1 MDRKIPDPK
10 RQDQS
15 FGRLFTEMRKARGI
29 TQDALTEN
37 LMTQR
42 GISRLEQNGILPG
55 ALVLDVLL
63 QRLGASSQFF
73 LAMLSQHEYEYLC
86 WKKEILTKI
95 ENGTICS
102 EDWDSPMARSRCIHE
117 GLQGQF
123 ADFWKGYMQCDT
135 DLMDRAIARTVTG
148 YPKPLSDR
156 QCLGTEEIC
165 YILLGMERRLSACP
179 GQWGA
184 VKPTLQSVLCY
195 IETNTPAE
203 ERTRV
208 YARAV
213 CLYGE
218 YMADASPEE
227 KIRYYRRALKLH
239 RKQAVLTGLCD
250 ILRGLLRESEFLSP
264 AERGEY
270 ERGLWALTWVKK
282 EFQVEEPSLMH
293 GKLDQEFCLLHEVLG
308 AYRLERRL
316 RVRDIDENV
325 CSEKT
330 YRALEA
336 GKRVAKR
343 GTYQALSDYMSIPLG
358 SYNGEIISDS
368 YCDLAL
374 AAEIKN
380 LLHRQQDE
388 TALHKLNELEQR
400 LGDKAQ
406 ISLNAQFIASIRNIM
421 LFEAGD
427 ITADEY
433 QRRVEAAIRLTI
445 PEWDIDYG
453 THFYTQREMTLVY
466 YDAIIFR
473 KKKDYDTAIRLLRM
487 LWDQLEQSS
496 VSLIHR
502 SNEAL
507 LINTLWKDLLTDIK
521 DYDGALEKVKIGVEL
536 SFATGNGAF
545 LDVLT
550 LEPGWIMNVREED
563 LSNDDKM
570 KCCDYFRNAFYI
582 SKLYGRKRSQKNI
595 FNYCKQNGVRLI
607 H

>member
-1 MDRKIPDPK
+1 MDRKILDPK

-15 FGRLFTEMRKARGI
+15 FGCLFTEMRKARGI

-42 GISRLEQNGILPG
+42 GISRLEQNGMLPG
-55 ALVLDVLL
+55 ALVLNVLL

-86 WKKEILTKI
+86 WKKEILEKI

-102 EDWDSPMARSRCIHE
+102 RDWDSPMAQSRCIHE
-117 GLQGQF
+117 GLQAQF
-123 ADFWKGYMQCDT
+123 SDFWKGYMQCDT

-148 YPKPLSDR
+148 YPKPLSGR

-165 YILLGMERRLSACP
+165 YILLGMERRLDACP
-179 GQWGA
+179 DQWHNI
-184 VKPTLQSVLCY
+184 KPTLQSVLCY
-195 IETNTPAE
+195 IETKTPAE
-203 ERTRV
+203 EQTRV

-250 ILRGLLRESEFLSP
+250 ILRGLLRESEFLDP
-264 AERGEY
+264 AERSEY

-282 EFQVEEPSLMH
+282 EFQVDEPSLMH

-316 RVRDIDENV
+316 RVRDIDEHV

-343 GTYQALSDYMSIPLG
+343 GTYQALSDYMDIPLG

-368 YCDLAL
+368 YQDLAL

-388 TALHKLNELEQR
+388 LAMYKLNELEKR

-433 QRRVEAAIRLTI
+433 QMRVEDAIRLTI

-453 THFYTQREMTLVY
+453 PHFYTQREMTLVY

-496 VSLIHR
+496 VSLIYR

-507 LINTLWKDLLTDIK
+507 LINTLWKDLLTDIE
-521 DYDGALEKVKIGVEL
+521 DYDGALEKVKTGIEL

-563 LSNDDKM
+563 LSKDDQT
-570 KCCDYFRNAFYI
+570 KCCDYFRYAFYI

-595 FNYCKQNGVRLI
+595 FNYCKRNGIRLI

>member
-1 MDRKIPDPK
+1 MDRKILDPK

-15 FGRLFTEMRKARGI
+15 FGCLFTEMRKARGI

-42 GISRLEQNGILPG
+42 GISRLEQNGMLPG
-55 ALVLDVLL
+55 ALVLNVLL

-86 WKKEILTKI
+86 WKKEILEKI

-102 EDWDSPMARSRCIHE
+102 RDWDSPMAQSRCIHE
-117 GLQGQF
+117 GLQAQF
-123 ADFWKGYMQCDT
+123 SDFWKGYMQCDA

-148 YPKPLSDR
+148 YPKPLSGR

-165 YILLGMERRLSACP
+165 YILLGMERRLDACP
-179 GQWGA
+179 DQWHNI
-184 VKPTLQSVLCY
+184 KPTLKSVLCY
-195 IETNTPAE
+195 IETKTPAE
-203 ERTRV
+203 EQTRV

-250 ILRGLLRESEFLSP
+250 ILRGLLRESEFLDP
-264 AERGEY
+264 AERSEY

-282 EFQVEEPSLMH
+282 EFQVDEPSLMH

-316 RVRDIDENV
+316 RVRDIDEHV

-343 GTYQALSDYMSIPLG
+343 GTYQALSDYMDIPLG

-368 YCDLAL
+368 YQDLAL

-388 TALHKLNELEQR
+388 LAMHKLNELEKR

-433 QRRVEAAIRLTI
+433 QMRVEDAIRLTI

-453 THFYTQREMTLVY
+453 THFYTQREMILVY
-466 YDAIIFR
+466 YDADIYR
-473 KKKDYDTAIRLLRM
+473 RKKDYDTAIRLLRM
-487 LWDQLEQSS
+487 LWNQLEQSS
-496 VSLIHR
+496 VSLVYR

-507 LINTLWKDLLTDIK
+507 LINTLWKNLLTDIK
-521 DYDGALEKVKIGVEL
+521 DYDGALEKVKIGIEL

-550 LEPGWIMNVREED
+550 LEPGWIISVREEN
-563 LSNDDKM
+563 LSDNQKAD
-570 KCCDYFRNAFYI
+570 CSNYFRSALFI
-582 SKLYGRKRSQKNI
+582 SILYDRIETQRCIRK
-595 FNYCKQNGVRLI
+595 YCKDKRIEL
-607 H
+607 